1 MKYEVIL
8 NIKVDSAANF
18 LEVDDPNNPLVIKE
32 LMYNILHDID
42 DVEIINCE
50 VTLNAYQ
57 HWAIL
62 YGDKL

>member
-18 LEVDDPNNPLVIKE
+18 LEVDDPNKPLVIKE

-50 VTLNAYQ
+50 VTLNA
-57 HWAIL
+57 
-62 YGDKL
+62 D